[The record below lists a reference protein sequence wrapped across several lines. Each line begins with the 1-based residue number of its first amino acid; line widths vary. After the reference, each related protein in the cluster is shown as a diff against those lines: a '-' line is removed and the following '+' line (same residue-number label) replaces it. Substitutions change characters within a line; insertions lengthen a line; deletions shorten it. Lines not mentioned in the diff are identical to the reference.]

1 MSRKECDIVFLAE
14 MKSICST
21 LRRKRWLIFTQES
34 RCETSA
40 FLYFGSVD
48 LFGEDYFEKKS
59 PAWCEDAC
67 VKQFLSKNFN
77 PSA

>member
-1 MSRKECDIVFLAE
+1 MSRKECDKVFLVE

-21 LRRKRWLIFTQES
+21 LQRKRWFTTARS
-34 RCETSA
+34 RCESFA
-40 FLYFGSVD
+40 DVYFSSVYW
-48 LFGEDYFEKKS
+48 FGEDFFEKKS